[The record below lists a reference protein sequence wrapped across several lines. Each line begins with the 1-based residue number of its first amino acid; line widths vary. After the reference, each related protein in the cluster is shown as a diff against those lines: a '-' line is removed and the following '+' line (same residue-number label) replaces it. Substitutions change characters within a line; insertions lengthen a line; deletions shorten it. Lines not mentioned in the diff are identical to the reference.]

1 MEKHSFDT
9 SSKKCSLVLA
19 GGGIR
24 LAYHAGVMIALEEAE
39 IQFTHI
45 DGTSGG
51 IFGTAM
57 TASGITPK
65 EGAERWRKL
74 NLKGF
79 VSFMP
84 IKNYINP
91 LRSKAAGSTMGI
103 RKKIFPSLGINIEK
117 IRTNPL
123 ASTFNVCN
131 FSNKTVESIP
141 NTKVTEDH
149 LIAGMSL
156 PLFMPAV
163 KIGLDWY
170 TDAVW
175 IKDANLLEAVKRQ
188 AEEIWL
194 IWCIGNNSE
203 YLNGPFLQ
211 YVHMIEMSASA
222 GLFSELEWIKK
233 TNDERIL
240 KGVNPIVLHIV
251 KPEYPLPLD
260 PDFFTRKIDA
270 NTLINMGYADTIE
283 YLNRKKP
290 FDFKQNIPLATKMKE
305 PGEYVHFR
313 KKYHGQILIHGEL
326 KNLRIHLSYFIRRI
340 ENKLV
345 MQLFSS
351 ISINEGLW
359 ISGYNNKFTRD
370 TNRDFT
376 SEFSVMYNQ
385 NHYII
390 TLKDQIENTIDL
402 QVGLAFKTCVVT
414 LNGNNQKSNA
424 IFSQSHK
431 ARLLNAFYTHTS
443 AQTGWWKKQ
452 KIKNRILGQLIHKP
466 NNHTEHEV

>member
-1 MEKHSFDT
+1 
-9 SSKKCSLVLA
+9 
-19 GGGIR
+19 
-24 LAYHAGVMIALEEAE
+24 
-39 IQFTHI
+39 
-45 DGTSGG
+45 G

-194 IWCIGNNSE
+194 IWRIGINLE
-203 YLNGPFLQ
+203 YMNGIFHQ
-211 YVHMIEMSASA
+211 YVTLIDMIE
-222 GLFSELEWIKK
+222 
-233 TNDERIL
+233 R
-240 KGVNPIVLHIV
+240 
-251 KPEYPLPLD
+251 
-260 PDFFTRKIDA
+260 
-270 NTLINMGYADTIE
+270 
-283 YLNRKKP
+283 
-290 FDFKQNIPLATKMKE
+290 
-305 PGEYVHFR
+305 
-313 KKYHGQILIHGEL
+313 
-326 KNLRIHLSYFIRRI
+326 
-340 ENKLV
+340 
-345 MQLFSS
+345 
-351 ISINEGLW
+351 
-359 ISGYNNKFTRD
+359 
-370 TNRDFT
+370 
-376 SEFSVMYNQ
+376 
-385 NHYII
+385 
-390 TLKDQIENTIDL
+390 
-402 QVGLAFKTCVVT
+402 
-414 LNGNNQKSNA
+414 
-424 IFSQSHK
+424 
-431 ARLLNAFYTHTS
+431 
-443 AQTGWWKKQ
+443 
-452 KIKNRILGQLIHKP
+452 
-466 NNHTEHEV
+466 